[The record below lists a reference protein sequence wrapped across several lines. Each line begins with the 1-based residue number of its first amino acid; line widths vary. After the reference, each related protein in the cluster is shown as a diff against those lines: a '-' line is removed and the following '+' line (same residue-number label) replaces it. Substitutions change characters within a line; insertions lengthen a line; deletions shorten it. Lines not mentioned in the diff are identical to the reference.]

1 MRLAGSHSTLTGKAR
16 SHFSKLSSADLCVAE
31 YLCSENITAMTE
43 MREVRLPAELC
54 AAAEKKFARK
64 FSTLEELLT
73 FILRD
78 LSRDDALQLDHA
90 EQRIIEERLRELGYI

>member
-1 MRLAGSHSTLTGKAR
+1 MTG
-16 SHFSKLSSADLCVAE
+16 
-31 YLCSENITAMTE
+31 

-54 AAAEKKFARK
+54 EAAERK
-64 FSTLEELLT
+64 FSQKFGTLEELLT

-78 LSRDDALQLDHA
+78 LSRDEALQLDLA